1 MQIDLRKLL
10 SDRYLPRWAVFS
22 GDSLIVLFSFWLGYA
37 LRNNF
42 NLSQTVLYD
51 MVLQVPILLCA
62 YWIGFVI
69 FKPYSGVIRVTV
81 TQDIFLIFFSV
92 LTGAVLF
99 FLFNFILASIKP
111 YSIRLISQSILII
124 DTIMTVYLMTLS
136 RLAVKFLY
144 NLMHNDN
151 RFSMRVMIYGS
162 GELGQATLVA
172 LLKSNNPAYKP
183 VGFIDINPH
192 LKGLKK
198 NGLEIYSLNDALK
211 NVLAEKNVREVII
224 AISPENLNQGETEKL
239 FDFCIINNISV
250 KKVPPVSTWI
260 NGTFSPRQTRNVDIT
275 DLLGR
280 EEIALDCKRIQ
291 EGLNGKTILITGAA
305 GSIGSEIVRQL
316 MAFSPGRLVLVDQA
330 ESALYNL
337 QMELV
342 KKYNG
347 SRKYNMVIADV
358 TNSMRMEN
366 VFRKY
371 RPHIVFNASAYK
383 HVPLLEDNVC
393 EAINVNIGGTKL
405 MADLAVKHRVEKFVM
420 ISTDKAVNPTNVMG
434 ASKRICEMYVQSLTT
449 INGHTTSFITTRFG
463 NVLGSNGSVVPLFTR
478 QIEEGGPVTVTHKDI
493 QRFFMTIPEACQ
505 LVLEAGF
512 MGKGGEIFVFDMG
525 KPVKIYDLAVKM
537 ITLAGLEP
545 DKDIKI
551 VETGLRPGEKLYEE
565 VLALK
570 EETQSTHNPK
580 ILIANHRKL
589 DPYFVKNQIDEM
601 LKNSLSETESDLVAR
616 IKLLVPEFTPL
627 NPKYIGIM
635 DNNAAQRIESK
646 IHERI
651 LIRSKNFISR
661 NTRVV
666 TK

>member
-1 MQIDLRKLL
+1 MQKILHKFF
-10 SDRYLPRWAVFS
+10 SERYLPRWAVFS
-22 GDSLIVLFSFWLGYA
+22 GDSLIVLFSFWLAYA

-42 NLSQTVLYD
+42 YLSQTVMTD
-51 MVLQVPILLCA
+51 MVHQIPILIGA
-62 YWIGFVI
+62 YWISFLI

-81 TQDIFLIFFSV
+81 TQDIFMIFYSV
-92 LTGAVLF
+92 LTGTTLF
-99 FLFNFILASIKP
+99 FFFNLILSFIKFDN
-111 YSIRLISQSILII
+111 IRLISQSILII

-144 NLMHNDN
+144 NLLHNNN
-151 RFSMRVMIYGS
+151 RFSVSVMIYGS

-172 LLKSNNPAYKP
+172 LLKSTNPAYKP

-198 NGLEIYSLNDALK
+198 NGIEIYSMNDAVK
-211 NVLAEKNVREVII
+211 NILSEKHVREVII
-224 AISPENLNQGETEKL
+224 AISPEKINHSETEKL
-239 FDFCIINNISV
+239 FDFCIINSISV
-250 KKVPPVSTWI
+250 KKVPPVNTWI

-280 EEIALDCKRIQ
+280 EEIALDCNRIQ
-291 EGLNGKTILITGAA
+291 EGLAGKTILITGAA

-316 MAFSPGRLVLVDQA
+316 MAFRPGRLVLVDQA

-347 SRKYNMVIADV
+347 SRKYDMIIADV
-358 TNSMRMEN
+358 TNPQRMEN
-366 VFRKY
+366 VFRQYK
-371 RPHIVFNASAYK
+371 PHIVFNASAYK

-405 MADLAVKHRVEKFVM
+405 MADLSVKHKVEKFVM

-463 NVLGSNGSVVPLFTR
+463 NVLGSNGSVVPLFTK
-478 QIEEGGPVTVTHKDI
+478 QIEDGGPVTVTHKDI

-512 MGKGGEIFVFDMG
+512 MGRGGEIFVFDMG

-545 DKDIKI
+545 NKDIKI
-551 VETGLRPGEKLYEE
+551 VETGLRPGEKLFEE

-570 EETQSTHNPK
+570 EETHATHNPK

-601 LKNSLSETESDLVAR
+601 LKNSLNENESDLVGR
-616 IKLLVPEFTPL
+616 IKWLVPEFTPL
-627 NPKYIGIM
+627 NPKYSRNIYNTISEQNEVKINNGI
-635 DNNAAQRIESK
+635 
-646 IHERI
+646 
-651 LIRSKNFISR
+651 LLRSKNFINR
-661 NTRVV
+661 NTKVLL
-666 TK
+666 K